1 MKQPNSRKAIAATV
15 ACTLVLLADP
25 QNALADEGGVGFWLS
40 GTFGSLAAV
49 PSTPGWSW
57 ATIYY
62 HTEVS
67 AGAGAQFPRGGRVD
81 VGIAARSD
89 LAFFGP
95 TYTFATSVLGGQLAV
110 SVLGAAG
117 RNEASAALS
126 LTGPM
131 GNTIALSRTQD
142 LTSFGD
148 VIPQVTLKW
157 NVGVN
162 NFMVY
167 GTGDIPVGDYDPK
180 RLANLGIGHGAIDFG
195 GGYTYFD
202 VKAGNEFSW
211 VAGATYNFK
220 NTDTQY
226 QNGID
231 YHFDWGASHF
241 FKQQFQIGLVGYY
254 FQQVTDDFGAPRSL
268 DGFRSRV
275 AGIGPQIGYIF
286 PIGNMQGYINLKGYR
301 EFAAQNRPEGWNAWL
316 TFAISP
322 SAEPPPSVTP
332 GKPMITK

>member
-1 MKQPNSRKAIAATV
+1 MAIPPHRGARDAKPFVKTPARWQARVGAAEMPL
-15 ACTLVLLADP
+15 APHAGGIALLRQQLRQGNFP
-25 QNALADEGGVGFWLS
+25 LNE
-40 GTFGSLAAV
+40 
-49 PSTPGWSW
+49 
-57 ATIYY
+57 TIG
-62 HTEVS
+62 HPTSEVS
-67 AGAGAQFPRGGRVD
+67 SGAGTQFPRGGRID
-81 VGIAARSD
+81 VGIAGLGD
-89 LAFFGP
+89 LVFFGP
-95 TYTFATSVLGGQLAV
+95 AYAFATPVLGGQLAV
-110 SVLGAAG
+110 NILGAAG

-131 GNTIALSRTQD
+131 GNTIALSRAQD

-157 NVGVN
+157 NMGVN

-167 GTGDIPVGDYDPK
+167 GAGDIPVGDYDPT

-202 VKAGNEFSW
+202 PKKGNEFSW

-220 NTDTQY
+220 NTSTQY

-231 YHFDWGASHF
+231 FHIDWGASHF
-241 FKQQFQIGLVGYY
+241 FTKQFQLGLVGYY
-254 FQQVTDDFGAPRSL
+254 YQQVTDDFGAPASL

-275 AGIGPQIGYIF
+275 TAVGPQVGFLF
-286 PIGNMQGYINLKGYR
+286 PLGNMQGYINLKGYK

-322 SAEPPPSVTP
+322 AEPAPAMPV
-332 GKPMITK
+332 KPMITK